1 MPHCVIECSRSLL
14 GPITGDELVGLVHD
28 TAMASGLFEVGDV
41 KVRLSVYD
49 HFTVGGKN
57 ADFVHLIFYVLA
69 GRSDEQKR
77 ELSKTVVRALLE
89 RLPEVPSLS
98 MDVRDMRR
106 EAFSN
111 RKNCLQ

>member
-1 MPHCVIECSRSLL
+1 MPHCVIECSRSLQ
-14 GPITGDELVGLVHD
+14 GQITGDELVSLVHD
-28 TAMASGLFEVGDV
+28 AAMTSGLFEAGDV
-41 KVRLSVYD
+41 KARLSVYD
-49 HFTVGGKN
+49 HFTVGGSV

-69 GRSDEQKR
+69 GRTDEQKR

-89 RLPEVPSLS
+89 RLPDVQSLS